1 MVFRFLRI
9 CCAWGILTLMTAS
22 TALSIEPLT
31 NHVMDGI
38 TGQATA
44 EQSAESR
51 ETAYALPTE
60 TTLRDDTL
68 RLLLPKQDLSPSILD
83 NDHTNAVIMD
93 FLGVEA
99 NERLG
104 LEAEDF
110 HGKAEVG
117 TITYTDEDT
126 LTSVILSGTFTGF
139 FEVPSTFQDGLAE
152 HDIRVSESRI
162 PDQVISD
169 SNDGISDFILSYQG
183 ATYTAKDIIDSD
195 TSFSARPNR
204 QVQLV
209 GRAGDKPLNIL
220 VPNGHGDDTTW
231 HVMTTIP
238 AGEAFVQIDVNRL
251 YTHHNMKYTV
261 KIANNKGGLNA
272 GDPGSIPTDRSGTL
286 GTLYMGGDG
295 RTTIEPGSIVITTFD
310 DGV

>member
-1 MVFRFLRI
+1 MAFRFLRI

-44 EQSAESR
+44 EQADESR
-51 ETAYALPTE
+51 ETAYIIPTE
-60 TTLRDDTL
+60 TTPRDDTL
-68 RLLLPKQDLSPSILD
+68 RLLLPKQSLTPSILD
-83 NDHTNAVIMD
+83 SDHTNAVIID

-110 HGKAEVG
+110 YGDAEVG
-117 TITYTDEDT
+117 TILYTDEET
-126 LTSVILSGTFTGF
+126 LTSVILSGTFTGY
-139 FEVPSTFQDGLAE
+139 FEVPSIFKDGLAE
-152 HDIRVSESRI
+152 HNILVSASRI

-169 SNDGISDFILSYQG
+169 SNNGISDFILSYQG
-183 ATYTAKDIIDSD
+183 ATYTAKDIIESD
-195 TSFSARPNR
+195 TSFLVRPNR

-220 VPNGHGDDTTW
+220 IPNGHGEATKW
-231 HVMTTIP
+231 NVMTTVP

-251 YTHHNMKYTV
+251 YNHHTMKYTV
-261 KIANNKGGLNA
+261 KIANNKSGLNA
-272 GDPGSIPTDRSGTL
+272 GDPGSLPTDRSGTL
-286 GTLYMGGDG
+286 GTLYMGGNG

>member
-1 MVFRFLRI
+1 MASRFLWI
-9 CCAWGILTLMTAS
+9 GCVWGTLTLMTAS

-31 NHVMDGI
+31 NHTMAGI

-44 EQSAESR
+44 QQSDESR

-60 TTLRDDTL
+60 TTPRDDTL
-68 RLLLPKQDLSPSILD
+68 RLLLPKQSLTPSILD
-83 NDHTNAVIMD
+83 NDHTNAVIID

-110 HGKAEVG
+110 YGDAEVG
-117 TITYTDEDT
+117 TIIYTDEET

-139 FEVPSTFQDGLAE
+139 FEVPSTFRDGLAE

-162 PDQVISD
+162 PIQVIKD
-169 SNDGISDFILSYQG
+169 SNDGKSDFILSYQG
-183 ATYTAKDIIDSD
+183 TTYTAKDLVGDA

-204 QVQLV
+204 QGQLV

-220 VPNGHGDDTTW
+220 IPSGHGDDTTW
-231 HVMTTIP
+231 NVMTTIP
-238 AGEAFVQIDVNRL
+238 AGEAFVQIDINRIFN
-251 YTHHNMKYTV
+251 HHTMKYTV

-272 GDPGSIPTDRSGTL
+272 GDPGSLPTDRSGTL

-295 RTTIEPGSIVITTFD
+295 KTTIEPGSIVITTFD

>member
-1 MVFRFLRI
+1 MASRFLWI
-9 CCAWGILTLMTAS
+9 CCAWGTLTLMTAS
-22 TALSIEPLT
+22 AALSIEPLT

-44 EQSAESR
+44 EQADESR
-51 ETAYALPTE
+51 ETAYVIPTE
-60 TTLRDDTL
+60 TTPREDTL
-68 RLLLPKQDLSPSILD
+68 RLLLPKQSLTPSILD
-83 NDHTNAVIMD
+83 NDHTSAVIMD
-93 FLGVEA
+93 FLGVKA
-99 NERLG
+99 DERLG

-110 HGKAEVG
+110 HGEAEVG

-126 LTSVILSGTFTGF
+126 LTSVIFSGTFTGF
-139 FEVPSTFQDGLAE
+139 FEVPSSFKDGLSE
-152 HDIRVSESRI
+152 HDILVSSSRI

-169 SNDGISDFILSYQG
+169 SNEGISDFILSYQG
-183 ATYTAKDIIDSD
+183 ATYTAKEIIGSD
-195 TSFSARPNR
+195 ASFSARPNR

-209 GRAGDKPLNIL
+209 GQAGDKPLNIL
-220 VPNGHGDDTTW
+220 IPSGHGQDTTW

-251 YTHHNMKYTV
+251 FTHHTMKYTV

-272 GDPGSIPTDRSGTL
+272 GDPGSMPTDRSGTL

-295 RTTIEPGSIVITTFD
+295 KTTIEPGTIVITTFD
-310 DGV
+310 DDV